1 VPNVLPPSRLIQIL
15 KISQDSFLRDLE
27 VPVVLS
33 EVYAYVL
40 FDVVSVDVYLVKNN
54 LVYTVQVPL
63 VMHSVFSAFRVIQ
76 FPMQAKGVEVR
87 FTLTQNE
94 KEFIVTDNI
103 KWFYA
108 KL

>member
-1 VPNVLPPSRLIQIL
+1 MLPPSRLIQIL
-15 KISQDSFLRDLE
+15 KINQDSFLRDLK

-63 VMHSVFSAFRVIQ
+63 VMHSVFSVFRVIVSH
-76 FPMQAKGVEVR
+76 ASE
-87 FTLTQNE
+87 
-94 KEFIVTDNI
+94 
-103 KWFYA
+103 
-108 KL
+108 